1 MHRLSYEVDSYID
14 TNPYRSFFTFT
25 IIVVVVVATLLE
37 GSESLLLNFIFLQ
50 ISIAIITTTSTL
62 ITPNTTTTG
71 TIIVATSVALICRCS
86 EQLQGADDAS
96 TVVVTVITDL
106 NDLTVHDVGVTVS
119 VAISIREASFDT

>member
-14 TNPYRSFFTFT
+14 TNPYRSFFT
-25 IIVVVVVATLLE
+25 IIVVVAGATLSE

-71 TIIVATSVALICRCS
+71 TTIVATSMALICRCS
-86 EQLQGADDAS
+86 EQLQGADDTS
-96 TVVVTVITDL
+96 TVVVTVITDFI
-106 NDLTVHDVGVTVS
+106 DLTVHDVGATVS
-119 VAISIREASFDT
+119 VVISIREASFDT